1 MPFLGS
7 SPARG
12 LVGENDID
20 DNVITLAKM
29 AGGTDGNLITYDASG
44 DPAVVAAGTS
54 GHFLKSQ
61 GAGSVPV
68 FAAAGGFTEG
78 TEVNTSSGTSHSF
91 TSIPAG
97 PKMIVLQLVGVGLA
111 SGADLSV
118 QIGDSGGI
126 ETSGYLSLGE
136 RDGVTQEQSTA
147 SFNIPGSSGDLWYGH
162 MTLTLED
169 AAAFT
174 WVASLTG
181 VVQNNS
187 EFIIGGG
194 RKSLSAE
201 LTQMQLSGGTFNA
214 GAANVIY
221 I

>member
-1 MPFLGS
+1 MSTLKADSVTPVTGNTNLSLTGSGTGVVHLGDGALKFPDADGS
-7 SPARG
+7 
-12 LVGENDID
+12 NTQ
-20 DNVITLAKM
+20 VIQT
-29 AGGTDGNLITYDASG
+29 N
-44 DPAVVAAGTS
+44 
-54 GHFLKSQ
+54 
-61 GAGSVPV
+61 GAGQLSFV
-68 FAAAGGFTEG
+68 AAGGFAQG
-78 TEVNTSSGTSHSF
+78 TEVDTSSGTSHSF

-97 PKMIVLQLVGVGLA
+97 TKMIVLQLVGVGLA

-147 SFNIPGSSGDLWYGH
+147 SFNIPGSSTDLWYGH

-214 GAANVIY
+214 GAANIIY